1 MNDLK
6 TLAQLDYMPQHG
18 DVVQRPDGRLTGMI
32 DGEGTKNGWRY
43 EIDMPVYRMFIL
55 HSEEYPTWIG
65 KYHQLPA
72 EAVFQ
77 SWQLVKKKKTS

>member
-1 MNDLK
+1 MSDLK

-18 DVVQRPDGRLTGMI
+18 DVVQRPDGSLTGMI
-32 DGEGTKNGWRY
+32 DGEWRY
-43 EIDMPVYRMFIL
+43 EIDMPVYRMFVL
-55 HSEEYPTWIG
+55 HSEQYPEWIG